1 LPSVPYELST
11 EADLAETAVLVEK
24 AGGRAVTAVADVRDR
39 IALDAAVAAGLAE
52 FGRLDIV
59 VANAGV
65 MYYGLGGDT
74 SDDEH
79 WQEALGVL
87 LTGVRNTLKATEQAL
102 IEGGRGG
109 AVVIT
114 SSTAGLKGYSDGTG
128 GTDGYTAAKFAVVGL
143 MEAYAK
149 RLAPHR
155 IRVNTVHPTG
165 VLTPMIMNE
174 AFGTFMAQHPHLAD
188 AMQNLL
194 PVPAIE
200 ADDVSD
206 AVVWL
211 TSDAAKYVTGVRLPV
226 DAGYSVR

>member
-1 LPSVPYELST
+1 MGAVPCGVTEVRPHPRFVYPFNGTWTLVAEDAGTGLLLEHSGFDLDESAAGTRST
-11 EADLAETAVLVEK
+11 ARAPAGGTRPAPDRPPRSRADLS
-24 AGGRAVTAVADVRDR
+24 
-39 IALDAAVAAGLAE
+39 
-52 FGRLDIV
+52 
-59 VANAGV
+59 NP
-65 MYYGLGGDT
+65 
-74 SDDEH
+74 
-79 WQEALGVL
+79 
-87 LTGVRNTLKATEQAL
+87 ATPL
-102 IEGGRGG
+102 M
-109 AVVIT
+109 IT
-114 SSTAGLKGYSDGTG
+114 TRRWCALKGISDGTG

-165 VLTPMIMNE
+165 VLTPMIVNE
-174 AFGTFMAQHPHLAD
+174 SFGAFMAQNPHLAV

-194 PVPAIE
+194 PVPLIE

-206 AVVWL
+206 VVVWL